1 MQQRSRA
8 VAVLLVEERPRF
20 RPALE
25 ALLKFVAEDSLDPA
39 RGGVGDRHGDVDGGL
54 QPVQP
59 SAKTT

>member
-1 MQQRSRA
+1 
-8 VAVLLVEERPRF
+8 VALLLFEERPRF

-39 RGGVGDRHGDVDGGL
+39 KGGVGGWHAGVDGGL
-54 QPVQP
+54 QAVQP